1 MRRVC
6 LLLAVTLL
14 ATLTLAGSA
23 HAAKRLSAAQVAKAL
38 TTKHA
43 FVQPGSKP
51 PPDRAALNAVAAA
64 NPSFYLVVL
73 SRKLIGAPTP
83 KAAARLLTLALQPT
97 NPQATVGVIQG
108 GKLGGAS
115 LSYPQ
120 ERIDKAVADSGA
132 VAATDP
138 TGALTSYAQAVSKPN
153 KNPDDGGAGSASSGR
168 PTWQWIILILLV
180 VGIALVVLRMRAR
193 SHEQRKRRRGGSI
206 WTAREFHLDRLES
219 LAARHSVLNGQ
230 TSGGSEDP
238 QATDHLQTA
247 GARLLA
253 LRRTLPA
260 LTSPRELRTVAAEL
274 DAVEWEILW
283 VEHRLSDHAPPAPVM
298 RGYPGLCFFSHEH
311 GLGTEPIE
319 LRKPDGTIATVC
331 VSPENRLALERG
343 EAPSVSLVHV
353 ASRMVP
359 WPTAPSW
366 YGAYG
371 WDADD
376 LPGLEYAGEQIWGI
390 DGPEREPGEEVPA
403 EDDEPLI
410 AYPADA
416 AAPLETSDGEL
427 AMPGEDATRNEDP
440 TRAWAPETDAPFEG
454 ADEPF
459 TPPIEAP
466 PAQPVVADDDAAWEE
481 PSYEAPPAVPV
492 EPAAED
498 AEPPAE
504 FPLPP
509 ADDPSSAFEELD
521 LPAPSGLV
529 TELDEHADDSAELF
543 PTPPVRPEPADDGD
557 TLDGRPPARPDSTLE
572 WDPFTDGPGSETR
585 S

>member
-1 MRRVC
+1 M
-6 LLLAVTLL
+6 
-14 ATLTLAGSA
+14 
-23 HAAKRLSAAQVAKAL
+23 
-38 TTKHA
+38 
-43 FVQPGSKP
+43 
-51 PPDRAALNAVAAA
+51 
-64 NPSFYLVVL
+64 
-73 SRKLIGAPTP
+73 
-83 KAAARLLTLALQPT
+83 
-97 NPQATVGVIQG
+97 
-108 GKLGGAS
+108 
-115 LSYPQ
+115 
-120 ERIDKAVADSGA
+120 
-132 VAATDP
+132 
-138 TGALTSYAQAVSKPN
+138 
-153 KNPDDGGAGSASSGR
+153 
-168 PTWQWIILILLV
+168 
-180 VGIALVVLRMRAR
+180 
-193 SHEQRKRRRGGSI
+193 
-206 WTAREFHLDRLES
+206 
-219 LAARHSVLNGQ
+219 LNGQ

-238 QATDHLQTA
+238 QAIDHLQTA

-283 VEHRLSDHAPPAPVM
+283 VEHRLSDHAPPAPIM

-390 DGPEREPGEEVPA
+390 DGPEREPGEEAPA
-403 EDDEPLI
+403 ADDDEPLV
-410 AYPADA
+410 AYPAET

-440 TRAWAPETDAPFEG
+440 TRAWVPETDAPFEG

-459 TPPIEAP
+459 MPPIEAP
-466 PAQPVVADDDAAWEE
+466 PAQPVVAADDAAWEE

-498 AEPPAE
+498 
-504 FPLPP
+504 PLPP

-529 TELDEHADDSAELF
+529 AELDEQADDSAELF
-543 PTPPVRPEPADDGD
+543 PAPPVRPEPADDED
-557 TLDGRPPARPDSTLE
+557 TLDGRPPTRPDSTLE
-572 WDPFTDGPGSETR
+572 WDPFTDGPGGETR